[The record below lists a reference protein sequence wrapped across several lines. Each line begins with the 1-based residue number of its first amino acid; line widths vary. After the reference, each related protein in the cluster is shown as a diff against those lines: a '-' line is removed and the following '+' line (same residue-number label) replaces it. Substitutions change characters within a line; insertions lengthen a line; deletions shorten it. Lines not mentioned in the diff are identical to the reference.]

1 MELLVNTSSPY
12 KILIEH
18 GCLSHAG
25 KLCRSLF
32 AAGRRAAV
40 IADSN
45 TAPLYAAALQKSLSE
60 AGFLPSL
67 YTFPAGEGSKQ
78 LSTVAGMYAFLA
90 GQGLTRT
97 DFIVA
102 LGGGVAG
109 DMAGFA
115 AATYLRGV
123 PFVQAP
129 TSLLAQVDSSVGGKT
144 AVDLPQG
151 KNLVGAFHQPALVLI
166 DPDTLTSLPSAYF
179 ADGLGEVI
187 KYGCIRSRSLFEKLL
202 SGGVRAD
209 LPSVLYECVDIK
221 RQIVEH
227 DEFDTGE
234 RMLLNFGHTFGHA
247 LEKFYHFEKLSHGF
261 AVGIGMVLMA
271 RLGEAAGLTQA
282 GTAKQIEGLLQK
294 YCLPVRDPAPL
305 EALLK
310 ATTLDKKSTS
320 STIRI
325 VLLEKIGVSFVKELS
340 HDEFYRLA
348 EKALA

>member
-123 PFVQAP
+123 PFVQVP

-209 LPSVLYECVDIK
+209 LPPVLYECVDIK

-271 RLGEAAGLTQA
+271 RLGEAVGLTQA
-282 GTAKQIEGLLQK
+282 GTAKQIEDLLQK
-294 YCLPVRDPAPL
+294 YGLPVRDPAPL

-348 EKALA
+348 GKALA

>member
-1 MELLVNTSSPY
+1 M
-12 KILIEH
+12 
-18 GCLSHAG
+18 
-25 KLCRSLF
+25 
-32 AAGRRAAV
+32 
-40 IADSN
+40 
-45 TAPLYAAALQKSLSE
+45 
-60 AGFLPSL
+60 
-67 YTFPAGEGSKQ
+67 
-78 LSTVAGMYAFLA
+78 
-90 GQGLTRT
+90 
-97 DFIVA
+97 
-102 LGGGVAG
+102 
-109 DMAGFA
+109 
-115 AATYLRGV
+115 
-123 PFVQAP
+123 
-129 TSLLAQVDSSVGGKT
+129 
-144 AVDLPQG
+144 DLPQG

-247 LEKFYHFEKLSHGF
+247 LEKFYLFEKLSHGF
-261 AVGIGMVLMA
+261 AVGIGMGLMA
-271 RLGEAAGLTQA
+271 RLGEAAGLTLA

-294 YCLPVRDPAPL
+294 YGLPVRDPAPL

-310 ATTLDKKSTS
+310 ATALDKKSTS

>member
-90 GQGLTRT
+90 GQGLART

-102 LGGGVAG
+102 LGGCVAG

-123 PFVQAP
+123 PFVQVP
-129 TSLLAQVDSSVGGKT
+129 TSLLAQVDSSVGGKQRWT
-144 AVDLPQG
+144 CP
-151 KNLVGAFHQPALVLI
+151 
-166 DPDTLTSLPSAYF
+166 
-179 ADGLGEVI
+179 
-187 KYGCIRSRSLFEKLL
+187 REK
-202 SGGVRAD
+202 
-209 LPSVLYECVDIK
+209 
-221 RQIVEH
+221 
-227 DEFDTGE
+227 
-234 RMLLNFGHTFGHA
+234 
-247 LEKFYHFEKLSHGF
+247 
-261 AVGIGMVLMA
+261 
-271 RLGEAAGLTQA
+271 
-282 GTAKQIEGLLQK
+282 
-294 YCLPVRDPAPL
+294 
-305 EALLK
+305 
-310 ATTLDKKSTS
+310 TS
-320 STIRI
+320 SAPFISLRWC
-325 VLLEKIGVSFVKELS
+325 
-340 HDEFYRLA
+340 
-348 EKALA
+348 

>member
-123 PFVQAP
+123 PFVQVP

-151 KNLVGAFHQPALVLI
+151 KNLVGAFQQPALELI

-294 YCLPVRDPAPL
+294 YGLPVRDPAPL

>member
-123 PFVQAP
+123 PFVQVP

-294 YCLPVRDPAPL
+294 YGLPVRDPAPL

>member
-97 DFIVA
+97 DFLVA

-294 YCLPVRDPAPL
+294 YGLPVRDPAPL